1 MPFVQVQEANQFDE
15 KAFRS
20 WYKDYA
26 EKLNLNPNP
35 DDPKHFY
42 DYRAAYMA
50 GEKPDASGHWPSQ
63 FKKEGHPKRFILIE
77 EGKDTLRSANEML
90 DGDSSEE
97 RKEEK
102 QKIGRALAVSQMFDI
117 SPSLAHEADEQIQK
131 EIKSRKNGSFEQVF
145 SIDDKTNDYEFG
157 FKDAVNSVV
166 TKAVPTYKK
175 MLYGLSWFMGESMKA
190 DSFAFQK
197 ELSIPEEEIKKGLN
211 YKIGNRL
218 STWGRRGSEEIDK
231 ELQALIEQVPEELRG
246 RLWDH
251 PEYLLDTNWL
261 TMNIGDA
268 AISFIPT
275 VSAYLVGGS
284 VAAGVTG
291 GSMEMIGL
299 YDQLIK
305 EGIDEEKARQAAT
318 AFGVVTGIL
327 NAIGVGK
334 VLGKKEVTG
343 FASRV
348 AKWLISGLWEAGTEY
363 AEEPFQAAF
372 EAIAKE
378 KPIPEIVRDVGESFK
393 NIDVMVGAAV
403 TGTGASIFASTT
415 TAKKEGKEIALVL
428 TPEEQEF
435 IARREE
441 AEREAER
448 FITPPEKVTEE
459 VQEPYEV
466 TLEELEKTK
475 EGIEA
480 TPGQIKQAHVIAQ
493 KKGWVSKKGK
503 MKPQYRRL
511 AEAFTGVKS
520 MKFMDEAEAAE
531 FIQALR
537 AIPSPKY
544 VGGKM
549 KPATLPLT
557 KDITPKG
564 FFEREFKEPSL
575 AKIVTPSNRYA
586 YSLRGYD
593 FIGPSIKAKSAM
605 IVERQELFNWLALTR
620 KEINKIGNVSMVE
633 RKVSRLRNVP
643 TSAEQ
648 RMWENLNKYKTAQ
661 DAGLKGREAEIFTE
675 LRTLT
680 DVMLERVN
688 RVRELVGLEPI
699 PRLDAYVTHIS
710 DMFMKKE
717 LAEKYPFPEEVKYW
731 LDWINPKHIFNPT
744 ALKRMVEKRP
754 GLMKDPIKALK
765 AMIAMDLKQ
774 IYLEQPALLFKE
786 QIKAFKGMMPA
797 STRQWLQAY
806 MNEVIKGMPTKL
818 DGLTNATLNNLG
830 ITKMIDFVLKP
841 FGRTL
846 SYNPSKDI
854 ANVVGRLVHDATI
867 WGRIKL
873 VIRNH
878 TQKFLSLG
886 LYDTKAFAKA
896 MLPASKEVRATIKQ
910 NDFWKI
916 SSRQFMEQL
925 PEGVFGKLEK
935 LGFKPYGHS
944 HISNVTF
951 SMKTAYYAATE
962 LVENPKYKELGW
974 TKEDTLKEMEFGAM
988 TTQYWYNVM
997 GMPEIYRSG
1006 LTRMIGTLQTW
1017 WQNYVFNYW
1026 REMLSRAIYGKTGWG
1041 KPIPV
1046 KWRIGAVRHIV
1057 TSILLTEILRRA
1069 FGLDYRR
1076 IALLG
1081 TLPAYMSPP
1090 GQFII
1095 GLYNYVIAQNERQRK
1110 KAVNSMK
1117 YAWKAFVPGSGAWR
1131 DYSKAWSGEGTFK
1144 ELFFYTE
1151 KKSKKERFTEE

>member
-1 MPFVQVQEANQFDE
+1 MPFVQVQKTNQFDE
-15 KAFRS
+15 KAFQA
-20 WYKDYA
+20 WYKNYA
-26 EKLNLNPNP
+26 EKLDLNLNP

-42 DYRAAYMA
+42 DYRAAYLA
-50 GEKPDASGHWPSQ
+50 NAEPDEKGKWPSE
-63 FKKEGHPKRFILIE
+63 FKKEGHPQRFVLIE
-77 EGKDTLRSANEML
+77 EGKDTLRSVNEML
-90 DGDSSEE
+90 EGDSSE
-97 RKEEK
+97 RKKEEK
-102 QKIGRALAVSQMFDI
+102 QKIGRAIAHSQIFDVD
-117 SPSLAHEADEQIQK
+117 PSLTYENDEQIQN
-131 EIKSRKNGSFEQVF
+131 EIKQRKKGSFEQVF
-145 SIDDKTNDYEFG
+145 PIDSKTGDYEFG
-157 FKDAVNSVV
+157 FKDAVNSVIE
-166 TKAVPTYKK
+166 KSVPTYKK

-190 DSFAFQK
+190 DSFAFL
-197 ELSIPEEEIKKGLN
+197 EEFAMPEEEIKKGLN
-211 YKIGNRL
+211 YKIGNAL
-218 STWGRRGSEEIDK
+218 STWGKRGSEEIDK
-231 ELQALIEQVPEELRG
+231 ELQALIEQVPEELQG

-275 VSAYLVGGS
+275 VAAYIVGGP

-291 GSMEMIGL
+291 GSMEMVGL

-327 NAIGVGK
+327 NTIGVGK

-372 EAIAKE
+372 KAIAEE
-378 KPIPEIVRDVGESFK
+378 KSVPEIVRDVGESFK
-393 NIDVMVGAAV
+393 NIDVMVGAGIMGA
-403 TGTGASIFASTT
+403 GTSIFAPTT
-415 TAKKEGKEIALVL
+415 TVKKEAKEVAPKP
-428 TPEEQEF
+428 TPV
-435 IARREE
+435 
-441 AEREAER
+441 ERETER
-448 FITPPEKVTEE
+448 FTVPPEKITEE
-459 VQEPYEV
+459 ELTEIG
-466 TLEELEKTK
+466 EELK
-475 EGIEA
+475 EFKKA
-480 TPGQIKQAHVIAQ
+480 TSGQIKQAHTIAR
-493 KKGWVSKKGK
+493 KKGWISKKGK
-503 MKPQYRRL
+503 TNPSYKRL
-511 AEAFTGVKS
+511 AESITGVKS
-520 MKFMDEAEAAE
+520 MKNMSEVEAAE

-537 AIPSPKY
+537 VVPSPKY
-544 VGGKM
+544 MGGKM
-549 KPATLPLT
+549 KPVIVPLT
-557 KDITPKG
+557 KEITPEG
-564 FFEREFKEPSL
+564 FFEKEFKEPSL
-575 AKIVTPSNRYA
+575 AKFLTPSNRYA
-586 YSLRGYD
+586 YSLGVYD
-593 FIGPSIKAKSAM
+593 FIEPSIKAKTAM
-605 IVERQELFNWLALTR
+605 IVERQEIFNELDRTR
-620 KEINKIGNVSMVE
+620 KTINKIGNVSIIE
-633 RKVSRLRNVP
+633 RKTSRLRNVP

-661 DAGLKGREAEIFTE
+661 EAGLEGKEATVFTE

-680 DVMLERVN
+680 DTMLQRTNE
-688 RVRELVGLEPI
+688 VRTFVGLGPI
-699 PRLDAYVTHIS
+699 KGMDAYVTHIS
-710 DMFMKKE
+710 DMFTKRE

-731 LDWINPKHIFNPT
+731 LDWINPQHIYNPT
-744 ALKRMVEKRP
+744 ALQRLFEKRP
-754 GLMKDPIKALK
+754 GLLKDPIRALK
-765 AMIAMDLKQ
+765 AMTSMDLKQ
-774 IYLEQPALLFKE
+774 IYLEQPAILFKE
-786 QIKAFKGMMPA
+786 QMEAFKGIMPA

-806 MNEVIKGMPTKL
+806 MNEVVKGMPTKL
-818 DGLTNATLNNLG
+818 DNLTNATLDNLG

-854 ANVVGRLVHDATI
+854 ANIVGRLVHDATI

-886 LYDTKAFAKA
+886 LYDTKAFTKA
-896 MLPASKEVRATIKQ
+896 MLPASEKLKGVIKQ

-916 SSRQFMEQL
+916 SRRQFMEQL
-925 PEGVFGKLEK
+925 PEGVFGKLER

-951 SMKTAYYAATE
+951 SMKAAYYAAME

-974 TKEDTLKEMEFGAM
+974 TKEEVLKEMEHGAT

-997 GMPEIYRSG
+997 GMSEIYRSG
-1006 LTRMIGTLQTW
+1006 LTRTLGTLQSW

-1026 REMLSRAIYGKTGWG
+1026 REILSRAIYGKTGWG

-1069 FGLDYRR
+1069 FDLDYRR

-1090 GQFII
+1090 GHFII
-1095 GLYNYVIAQNERQRK
+1095 SLYNYIVAQTDRQRN
-1110 KAVNSMK
+1110 KAVNAMK
-1117 YAWKAFVPGSGAWR
+1117 SAWKAFVPGSGAWR
-1131 DYSKAWSGEGTFK
+1131 DYSRAWKGEITAK
-1144 ELFFYTE
+1144 ELFFYTKKE
-1151 KKSKKERFTEE
+1151 KEEASFAGEKSKKSSWKKKKPRYE